1 MVFPWSFTI
10 RCTIR
15 GQEKEKDKDKEKEQ
29 EVFQPIID
37 RNQKGIIRRRTQRN
51 LLLLVKKLM
60 SFGDHW
66 IWLY

>member
-1 MVFPWSFTI
+1 MDKKKKKKK
-10 RCTIR
+10 
-15 GQEKEKDKDKEKEQ
+15 EKEKEKQQ

-51 LLLLVKKLM
+51 LLLLKKLL

-66 IWLY
+66 IRLY